1 MIHRKVISL
10 LCVCLGLG
18 LGFNPGSGLR
28 LGLGLGGT
36 VAYGQNV
43 KEKESRKARLEKEIA
58 MLDKQIKDN
67 AARNADALSRL
78 SLVRSKISTR
88 QSLLEE
94 SDREIAV
101 LEDSITVRQKQIDVL
116 QSRLDTMITYGSR
129 LVKSAYKNR
138 DTRIW
143 FMYILA
149 SDNVAQ
155 GFRRLGFFKN
165 LSSQM
170 SVQAAKIR
178 ASKAELEKEKASL
191 EVLAADARKLK
202 AQRVADMQKLKSE
215 EKEAQALSAT
225 LTKQKAKYQKDLAAK
240 RRQADALEREI
251 RAAINKAMGSGGK
264 ASSSKSS
271 RKGSTSKPKAPVDY
285 KLADQFVA
293 NRGILPW
300 PVSGALTG
308 RFGKQYHPVF
318 KNLQLPAN
326 NGINIAVSPDT
337 PVKAVFNGTV
347 AQITVLPGYHQCIL
361 VQHGNYFTLYAKM
374 KRVDVKAGDKVKTE
388 QVLGTVDTI
397 AGETVF
403 HFEIWD
409 DRTIPQD
416 PERWLRPR

>member
-1 MIHRKVISL
+1 MLCAL
-10 LCVCLGLG
+10 LCLGA
-18 LGFNPGSGLR
+18 F
-28 LGLGLGGT
+28 
-36 VAYGQNV
+36 VALGQNV

-58 MLDKQIKDN
+58 LLDRQIRDN
-67 AARNADALSRL
+67 AAKNADALSRL

-88 QSLLEE
+88 QALVDE

-101 LEDSITVRQKQIDVL
+101 LEDSIALKQKQIDIL
-116 QSRLDTMITYGSR
+116 QARLDTMITYGTR

-138 DTRIW
+138 DSRIW
-143 FMYILA
+143 YMYILA

-155 GFRRLGFFKN
+155 GFRRMGFFKN

-170 SVQAAKIR
+170 SVQASKIR
-178 ASKAELEKEKASL
+178 ASKEALEKEKA
-191 EVLAADARKLK
+191 EMETMAAEARRLK
-202 AQRVADMQKLKSE
+202 AQRVKDVQQLKSE
-215 EKEAQALSAT
+215 EKEAQTLSAN
-225 LTKQKAKYQKDLAAK
+225 LVKQKAKYQKDLAAK

-251 RAAINKAMGSGGK
+251 RAAISKAMGSGKAKNTGK
-264 ASSSKSS
+264 
-271 RKGSTSKPKAPVDY
+271 KGTSKPKAPVDY

-300 PVSGALTG
+300 PVEGALTG
-308 RFGKQYHPVF
+308 RFGKQYHSVF

-326 NGINIAVSPDT
+326 NGINVAVSPDAQ
-337 PVKAVFNGTV
+337 VKAVFNGTV

-374 KRVDVKAGDKVKTE
+374 KRVDVKPGDKVKTS

-397 AGETVF
+397 SGETVF

-409 DRTIPQD
+409 DRTIPQN
-416 PERWLRPR
+416 PEIWLRPR

>member
-1 MIHRKVISL
+1 MRSLRVISL
-10 LCVCLGLG
+10 LLCLGLC
-18 LGFNPGSGLR
+18 LGFA
-28 LGLGLGGT
+28 
-36 VAYGQNV
+36 AYGQTV

-58 MLDKQIKDN
+58 LLDKQIRDN
-67 AARNADALSRL
+67 AARGADALSRL

-101 LEDSITVRQKQIDVL
+101 LEDSIAVRQRQIDVL
-116 QSRLDTMITYGSR
+116 QARLDTMITYGSR
-129 LVKSAYKNR
+129 LVRSAYKNR
-138 DTRIW
+138 DARVW
-143 FMYILA
+143 YMYILS
-149 SDNVAQ
+149 SDNIAQ

-170 SVQAAKIR
+170 TVQAAKIR
-178 ASKAELEKEKASL
+178 ASKDALEKEKAAL
-191 EVLAADARKLK
+191 EVLASEARTLK
-202 AQRVADMQKLKSE
+202 AQRVAEVQKLKTE
-215 EKEAQALSAT
+215 EKEAQNLSAS
-225 LTKQKAKYQKDLAAK
+225 LSKQKAKYQKDLAAK

-251 RAAINKAMGSGGK
+251 RAAISKAVGSGGK
-264 ASSSKSS
+264 ASSSKGSK
-271 RKGSTSKPKAPVDY
+271 KGTSSKPRTPVDY

-300 PVSGALTG
+300 PVEGALTG
-308 RFGKQYHPVF
+308 RFGKQYHSVF

-326 NGINIAVSPDT
+326 NGINIAVSPDAA
-337 PVKAVFNGTV
+337 VKSVFNGTV

-374 KRVDVKAGDKVKTE
+374 KRVDVKAGDKVSTG

>member
-1 MIHRKVISL
+1 MKSLRVISL
-10 LCVCLGLG
+10 LLCLGLC
-18 LGFNPGSGLR
+18 LGFA
-28 LGLGLGGT
+28 
-36 VAYGQNV
+36 AYGQTV

-58 MLDKQIKDN
+58 LLDKQIRDN
-67 AARNADALSRL
+67 AARGADALSRL

-101 LEDSITVRQKQIDVL
+101 LEDSIAVRQRQIDVL
-116 QSRLDTMITYGSR
+116 QARLDTMITYGSR
-129 LVKSAYKNR
+129 LVRSAYKNR
-138 DTRIW
+138 DARVW
-143 FMYILA
+143 YMYILS
-149 SDNVAQ
+149 SDNIAQ

-170 SVQAAKIR
+170 TVQAAKIR
-178 ASKAELEKEKASL
+178 ASKDALEKEKVAL
-191 EVLAADARKLK
+191 EVLASEARTLK
-202 AQRVADMQKLKSE
+202 AQRVAEVQKLKTE
-215 EKEAQALSAT
+215 EKEAQNLSAS
-225 LTKQKAKYQKDLAAK
+225 LSKQKAKYQKDLAAK

-251 RAAINKAMGSGGK
+251 RAAISKAVGSGGK
-264 ASSSKSS
+264 ASSSKGSK
-271 RKGSTSKPKAPVDY
+271 KGTTSKPRTPVDY

-300 PVSGALTG
+300 PVEGALTG
-308 RFGKQYHPVF
+308 RFGKQYHSVF

-326 NGINIAVSPDT
+326 NGINIAVSPDAA
-337 PVKAVFNGTV
+337 VKSVFNGTV

-374 KRVDVKAGDKVKTE
+374 KRVDVKAGDKVSTG

>member
-1 MIHRKVISL
+1 MSLRRVISL
-10 LCVCLGLG
+10 LCVLLCLG
-18 LGFNPGSGLR
+18 SA
-28 LGLGLGGT
+28 

-58 MLDKQIKDN
+58 ILDRQIKDN
-67 AARNADALSRL
+67 AAKNADALSRL
-78 SLVRSKISTR
+78 SLVRSKISAR
-88 QSLLEE
+88 QALVRE
-94 SDREIAV
+94 SEREIAA
-101 LEDSITVRQKQIDVL
+101 LDDSIAVRQRQIDVL
-116 QSRLDTMITYGSR
+116 QARLDTMILYGQR

-138 DTRIW
+138 DARVW
-143 FMYILA
+143 YMYILA

-155 GFRRLGFFKN
+155 GFRRLSFFKN

-170 SVQAAKIR
+170 TVQAAKIR
-178 ASKAELEKEKASL
+178 AAKEEVEQEKAAL

-202 AQRVADMQKLKSE
+202 AERQSEVQKLRSE
-215 EKEAQALSAT
+215 EKDAQTLSAQ
-225 LTKQKAKYQKDLAAK
+225 LNKQKTKYQKDLAAK
-240 RRQADALEREI
+240 RRQAEALEREI
-251 RAAINKAMGSGGK
+251 RAAINKAVGGSAK
-264 ASSSKSS
+264 SSKSGS
-271 RKGSTSKPKAPVDY
+271 KKGSTSKPKAPVDY

-293 NRGILPW
+293 NRGKLPW

-308 RFGKQYHPVF
+308 RFGKQYHSVF
-318 KNLQLPAN
+318 KKLQLPAN
-326 NGINIAVSPDT
+326 NGVNIAVAPDT

-347 AQITVLPGYHQCIL
+347 AQITILPGYHQCIL

-397 AGETVF
+397 SGETVF

-416 PERWLRPR
+416 PEIWLCPR

>member
-1 MIHRKVISL
+1 MKSLRVISL
-10 LCVCLGLG
+10 LFCLGLC
-18 LGFNPGSGLR
+18 LGFA
-28 LGLGLGGT
+28 
-36 VAYGQNV
+36 AYGQTV

-58 MLDKQIKDN
+58 LLDKQIRDN
-67 AARNADALSRL
+67 AARGADALSRL

-101 LEDSITVRQKQIDVL
+101 LEDSIAVRQRQIDVL
-116 QSRLDTMITYGSR
+116 QARLDTMITYGSR
-129 LVKSAYKNR
+129 LVRSAYKNR
-138 DTRIW
+138 DARVW
-143 FMYILA
+143 YMYILS
-149 SDNVAQ
+149 SDNIAQ

-170 SVQAAKIR
+170 TVQAAKIR
-178 ASKAELEKEKASL
+178 ASKDALEKEKAAL
-191 EVLAADARKLK
+191 EVLASEARTLK
-202 AQRVADMQKLKSE
+202 AHRVAEVQKLKTE
-215 EKEAQALSAT
+215 EKEAQNLSAS
-225 LTKQKAKYQKDLAAK
+225 LSKQKAKYQKDLAAK

-251 RAAINKAMGSGGK
+251 RAAISKAVGSGGK
-264 ASSSKSS
+264 ASSSKGSK
-271 RKGSTSKPKAPVDY
+271 KGTTSKPRTPVDY

-300 PVSGALTG
+300 PVEGALTG
-308 RFGKQYHPVF
+308 RFGKQYHSVF

-326 NGINIAVSPDT
+326 NGINIAVSPDAT
-337 PVKAVFNGTV
+337 VKSVFNGTV

-374 KRVDVKAGDKVKTE
+374 KRVDVKAGDKVSTG

>member
-1 MIHRKVISL
+1 MVLRKVISL
-10 LCVCLGLG
+10 FCLCLCLGA
-18 LGFNPGSGLR
+18 GFA
-28 LGLGLGGT
+28 
-36 VAYGQNV
+36 AYGQNV

-58 MLDKQIKDN
+58 LLDKQIKDN
-67 AARNADALSRL
+67 AAKNADALSRL

-94 SDREIAV
+94 SNREIAV
-101 LEDSITVRQKQIDVL
+101 LEDSIAVRQKQIDML
-116 QSRLDTMITYGSR
+116 QARLDTMISYGSR

-138 DTRIW
+138 DARIW
-143 FMYILA
+143 YMYILA

-155 GFRRLGFFKN
+155 GFRRMGFFKN

-170 SVQAAKIR
+170 TVQAAKIR
-178 ASKAELEKEKASL
+178 SSKEELEKEKAAL

-202 AQRVADMQKLKSE
+202 AQRQADMQKLKTE
-215 EKEAQALSAT
+215 EKEAENLSAS
-225 LTKQKAKYQKDLAAK
+225 LVKQKAKYQKDLAAK
-240 RRQADALEREI
+240 KRQADALEREI
-251 RAAINKAMGSGGK
+251 RAAINKAMGSSK
-264 ASSSKSS
+264 SSKKKSSSKP
-271 RKGSTSKPKAPVDY
+271 RTPVDY
-285 KLADQFVA
+285 KLADQFVS

-308 RFGKQYHPVF
+308 RFGKQYHSVF
-318 KNLQLPAN
+318 KQLQLPAN
-326 NGINIAVSPDT
+326 NGINIAVSPDE

-361 VQHGNYFTLYAKM
+361 VQHGSYFTLYAKM
-374 KRVDVKAGDKVKTE
+374 KRVDVKAGDKVKTG

-409 DRTIPQD
+409 DRTIPQN
-416 PERWLRPR
+416 PEIWLRPL

>member
-1 MIHRKVISL
+1 MISRRVISL
-10 LCVCLGLG
+10 LLCLGLS
-18 LGFNPGSGLR
+18 LGFA
-28 LGLGLGGT
+28 
-36 VAYGQNV
+36 AYGQNV

-58 MLDKQIKDN
+58 LLDKQIKDN
-67 AARNADALSRL
+67 AAKNADALSRL

-94 SDREIAV
+94 SNREIAV
-101 LEDSITVRQKQIDVL
+101 LEDSIAVRQKQIDVL
-116 QSRLDTMITYGSR
+116 QARLDTMISYGSR

-138 DTRIW
+138 DARIW
-143 FMYILA
+143 YMYILA

-155 GFRRLGFFKN
+155 GFRRMGFFKN

-170 SVQAAKIR
+170 TVQAAKIR
-178 ASKAELEKEKASL
+178 SSKEELEQEKAAL
-191 EVLAADARKLK
+191 EVLAADARELK
-202 AQRVADMQKLKSE
+202 AQRQADMQKLKTE
-215 EKEAQALSAT
+215 EKEAENLSAS
-225 LTKQKAKYQKDLAAK
+225 LVKQKAKYQKDLAAK
-240 RRQADALEREI
+240 KRQADALEREI
-251 RAAINKAMGSGGK
+251 RAAISKAMGSSK
-264 ASSSKSS
+264 ASSSKSK
-271 RKGSTSKPKAPVDY
+271 KGSSKPRTPVDY

-308 RFGKQYHPVF
+308 RFGKQYHSVF
-318 KNLQLPAN
+318 KQLQLPSN
-326 NGINIAVSPDT
+326 NGINIAVSPDE

-409 DRTIPQD
+409 DRTIPQN
-416 PERWLRPR
+416 PEIWLRPR

>member
-1 MIHRKVISL
+1 MKSLRVISL
-10 LCVCLGLG
+10 LFCLGLC
-18 LGFNPGSGLR
+18 LGF
-28 LGLGLGGT
+28 T
-36 VAYGQNV
+36 AYGQTV

-58 MLDKQIKDN
+58 LLDKQIRDN
-67 AARNADALSRL
+67 AARGADALSRL

-101 LEDSITVRQKQIDVL
+101 LEDSIAVRQRQIDVL
-116 QSRLDTMITYGSR
+116 QARLDTMITYGSR
-129 LVKSAYKNR
+129 LVRSAYKNR
-138 DTRIW
+138 DARVW
-143 FMYILA
+143 YMYILS
-149 SDNVAQ
+149 SDNIAQ

-170 SVQAAKIR
+170 TVQAAKIR
-178 ASKAELEKEKASL
+178 ASKDALEKEKAAL
-191 EVLAADARKLK
+191 EVLASEARTLK
-202 AQRVADMQKLKSE
+202 AQRVAEVQKLKTE
-215 EKEAQALSAT
+215 EKEAQNLSAS
-225 LTKQKAKYQKDLAAK
+225 LSKQKAKYQKDLAAK

-251 RAAINKAMGSGGK
+251 RAAISKAVGSGGK
-264 ASSSKSS
+264 ASSSKGSK
-271 RKGSTSKPKAPVDY
+271 KGTASKPRTPVDY

-300 PVSGALTG
+300 PVEGALTG
-308 RFGKQYHPVF
+308 RFGKQYHSVF

-326 NGINIAVSPDT
+326 NGINIAVSPDAA
-337 PVKAVFNGTV
+337 VKSVFNGTV

-374 KRVDVKAGDKVKTE
+374 KRVDVKAGDKVSTS

>member
-1 MIHRKVISL
+1 MKSLRVISL
-10 LCVCLGLG
+10 LFCLGLC
-18 LGFNPGSGLR
+18 LGFA
-28 LGLGLGGT
+28 
-36 VAYGQNV
+36 AYGQTV

-58 MLDKQIKDN
+58 LLDKQIRDN
-67 AARNADALSRL
+67 AARGADALSRL

-101 LEDSITVRQKQIDVL
+101 LEDSIAVRQRQIDVL
-116 QSRLDTMITYGSR
+116 QARLDTMITYGSR
-129 LVKSAYKNR
+129 LVRSAYKNR
-138 DTRIW
+138 DARVW
-143 FMYILA
+143 YMYILS
-149 SDNVAQ
+149 SDNIAQ

-170 SVQAAKIR
+170 TVQAAKIR
-178 ASKAELEKEKASL
+178 ASKDALEKEKAAL
-191 EVLAADARKLK
+191 EVLASEARTLK
-202 AQRVADMQKLKSE
+202 AQRVAEVQKLKTE
-215 EKEAQALSAT
+215 EKEAQNLSAS
-225 LTKQKAKYQKDLAAK
+225 LSKQKAKYQKDLAAK

-251 RAAINKAMGSGGK
+251 RAAISKAVGSGGK
-264 ASSSKSS
+264 ASSSKGSK
-271 RKGSTSKPKAPVDY
+271 KGTASKPRTPVDY

-300 PVSGALTG
+300 PVEGALTG
-308 RFGKQYHPVF
+308 RFGKQYHSVF

-326 NGINIAVSPDT
+326 NGINIAVSPDAA
-337 PVKAVFNGTV
+337 VKSVFNGTV

-374 KRVDVKAGDKVKTE
+374 KRVDVKAGDKVSTG

>member
-1 MIHRKVISL
+1 MRLRSLISL
-10 LCVCLGLG
+10 LCLLLCLGSTGAL
-18 LGFNPGSGLR
+18 
-28 LGLGLGGT
+28 
-36 VAYGQNV
+36 AQNV

-58 MLDKQIKDN
+58 ILDRQIRDN
-67 AARNADALSRL
+67 AAKNADALSRL
-78 SLVRSKISTR
+78 SLVRSKIAAR
-88 QSLLEE
+88 QALVDE
-94 SDREIAV
+94 SDREIRA
-101 LEDSITVRQKQIDVL
+101 LDDSIAVRQRQIDAL
-116 QSRLDTMITYGSR
+116 QARLDTMIAYGKR

-138 DTRIW
+138 DARVW
-143 FMYILA
+143 YMYILA

-170 SVQAAKIR
+170 TVQAAKIQAAKEEVER
-178 ASKAELEKEKASL
+178 EKASM
-191 EVLAADARKLK
+191 EVLASEARKLK
-202 AQRVADMQKLKSE
+202 AQRLADVQKLRSE
-215 EKEAQALSAT
+215 EKDAQTLSAK
-225 LTKQKAKYQKDLAAK
+225 LVKQKAKYQKDLVAK
-240 RRQADALEREI
+240 QRQAEALEREI
-251 RAAINKAMGSGGK
+251 RAAINKAVSGGSK
-264 ASSSKSS
+264 SSKSGAK
-271 RKGSTSKPKAPVDY
+271 KGSSKPRAPIDY

-308 RFGKQYHPVF
+308 RFGKQYHSVF
-318 KNLQLPAN
+318 KKLQLPAN
-326 NGINIAVSPDT
+326 NGINIAVAPDT

-374 KRVDVKAGDKVKTE
+374 KRVDVKAGDKVTTE

-409 DRTIPQD
+409 DRTVPQD
-416 PERWLRPR
+416 PENWLRPR

>member
-1 MIHRKVISL
+1 MRSLRVISL
-10 LCVCLGLG
+10 LLCLGLC
-18 LGFNPGSGLR
+18 LGFA
-28 LGLGLGGT
+28 
-36 VAYGQNV
+36 AYGQTV

-58 MLDKQIKDN
+58 LLDKQIRDN
-67 AARNADALSRL
+67 AARGADALSRL

-101 LEDSITVRQKQIDVL
+101 LEDSIAVRQRQIDVL
-116 QSRLDTMITYGSR
+116 QARLDTMITYGSR
-129 LVKSAYKNR
+129 LVRSAYKNR
-138 DTRIW
+138 DARVW
-143 FMYILA
+143 YMYILS
-149 SDNVAQ
+149 SDNIAQ

-170 SVQAAKIR
+170 TVQAAKIR
-178 ASKAELEKEKASL
+178 ASKDALEKEKAAL
-191 EVLAADARKLK
+191 EVLASEARTLK
-202 AQRVADMQKLKSE
+202 AQRVAEVQKLKTE
-215 EKEAQALSAT
+215 EKEAQNLSAS
-225 LTKQKAKYQKDLAAK
+225 LSKQKAKYQKDLAAK

-251 RAAINKAMGSGGK
+251 RAAISKAVGSGGK
-264 ASSSKSS
+264 ASSSKGSK
-271 RKGSTSKPKAPVDY
+271 KGTTSKPRTPVDY

-300 PVSGALTG
+300 PVEGALTG
-308 RFGKQYHPVF
+308 RFGKQYHSVF

-326 NGINIAVSPDT
+326 NGINIAVSPDAA
-337 PVKAVFNGTV
+337 VKSVFNGTV

-374 KRVDVKAGDKVKTE
+374 KRVDVKAGDKVSTS

>member
-1 MIHRKVISL
+1 MKFLRVISL
-10 LCVCLGLG
+10 LLCLGLC
-18 LGFNPGSGLR
+18 LGFA
-28 LGLGLGGT
+28 
-36 VAYGQNV
+36 AYGQNV

-58 MLDKQIKDN
+58 LLDKQIRDN
-67 AARNADALSRL
+67 AARGADALSRL

-101 LEDSITVRQKQIDVL
+101 LEDSIAVRQRQIDVL
-116 QSRLDTMITYGSR
+116 QARLDTMITYGSR
-129 LVKSAYKNR
+129 LVRSAYKNR
-138 DTRIW
+138 DARVW
-143 FMYILA
+143 YMYILS
-149 SDNVAQ
+149 SDNIAQ

-170 SVQAAKIR
+170 TVQAAKIR
-178 ASKAELEKEKASL
+178 ASKDALEKEKAAL
-191 EVLAADARKLK
+191 EVLASDARTLK
-202 AQRVADMQKLKSE
+202 AQRVAEVQKLKTE
-215 EKEAQALSAT
+215 EKEAQNLSAS
-225 LTKQKAKYQKDLAAK
+225 LSKQKAKYQKDLAAK

-251 RAAINKAMGSGGK
+251 RAAISKAVGK
-264 ASSSKSS
+264 GSSSKGSK
-271 RKGSTSKPKAPVDY
+271 KGTTSKPRTPVDY

-300 PVSGALTG
+300 PVEGALTG
-308 RFGKQYHPVF
+308 RFGKQYHSVF

-326 NGINIAVSPDT
+326 NGINIAVSPDAA
-337 PVKAVFNGTV
+337 VKTVFNGTV

-374 KRVDVKAGDKVKTE
+374 KRVDVKAGDKVNTG

-409 DRTIPQD
+409 DRTIPQNH
-416 PERWLRPR
+416 EIWLRPR

>member
-1 MIHRKVISL
+1 MRLSALISL
-10 LCVCLGLG
+10 LCAFLAL
-18 LGFNPGSGLR
+18 S
-28 LGLGLGGT
+28 
-36 VAYGQNV
+36 AYGQGV

-58 MLDKQIKDN
+58 ILDKQIRDN

-78 SLVRSKISTR
+78 SLVRSKISAR
-88 QSLLEE
+88 QALVGE
-94 SDREIAV
+94 SDAQIAV
-101 LEDSITVRQKQIDVL
+101 LEDSIAVKQRELDVL
-116 QSRLDTMITYGSR
+116 QARLDTMVAYSSR
-129 LVKSAYKNR
+129 LVRSAYKNR
-138 DTRIW
+138 DARVW
-143 FMYILA
+143 YMYILA
-149 SDNVAQ
+149 SDNIAQ

-170 SVQAAKIR
+170 SAQAARIR
-178 ASKAELEKEKASL
+178 DSKEAVAAEKKELER
-191 EVLAADARKLK
+191 LAADARTLK
-202 AQRVADMQKLKSE
+202 AARLSEVKKLQSE
-215 EKEAQALSAT
+215 EKEAQDLSAT
-225 LTKQKAKYQKDLAAK
+225 LTKQKAKYQKDLASK
-240 RRQADALEREI
+240 RKQAEALEREI
-251 RAAINKAMGSGGK
+251 RAAINKAVGGK
-264 ASSSKSS
+264 SARKGSSSSKS
-271 RKGSTSKPKAPVDY
+271 RTPVDY

-308 RFGKQYHPVF
+308 RFGKQYHSVF
-318 KNLQLPAN
+318 KSLQLPAN
-326 NGINIAVSPDT
+326 NGINIAVSPDA

-374 KRVDVKAGDKVKTE
+374 KRVDVKAGQKVTTG

-416 PERWLRPR
+416 PEIWLRPR

>member
-1 MIHRKVISL
+1 MMRLRKVISL
-10 LCVCLGLG
+10 LCVLLCLGAAG
-18 LGFNPGSGLR
+18 
-28 LGLGLGGT
+28 
-36 VAYGQNV
+36 AYGQSV
-43 KEKESRKARLEKEIA
+43 KEKESRKARLEREIA
-58 MLDKQIKDN
+58 LLDKQIKAN
-67 AARNADALSRL
+67 AAKNADALSRL

-88 QSLLEE
+88 QALLGE
-94 SDREIAV
+94 SEREIAV
-101 LEDSITVRQKQIDVL
+101 LEDSIALKQKQIDVL
-116 QSRLDTMITYGSR
+116 QARLDTLVTYSGR
-129 LVKSAYKNR
+129 LVKNAYKNR
-138 DTRIW
+138 DARVW
-143 FMYILA
+143 YMYILA
-149 SDNVAQ
+149 SDNLAQ

-170 SVQAAKIR
+170 SVQAAKIK
-178 ASKAELEKEKASL
+178 ASKAEVEREKAAM
-191 EVLAADARKLK
+191 EVLAANARQLK
-202 AQRVADMQKLKSE
+202 AQRQKDLQQLQSE
-215 EKEAQALSAT
+215 EKETQALSAS

-251 RAAINKAMGSGGK
+251 RAAITKAIGGK
-264 ASSSKSS
+264 AKTK
-271 RKGSTSKPKAPVDY
+271 KGTTSTKPRTPIDY

-300 PVSGALTG
+300 PVDGALTG
-308 RFGKQYHPVF
+308 RFGKQYHSVF

-326 NGINIAVSPDT
+326 NGINIAVSPDAS
-337 PVKAVFNGTV
+337 VKSVFNGTV

-374 KRVDVKAGDKVKTE
+374 KRVDVKAGEKVNTG

-416 PERWLRPR
+416 PEIWLRPR

>member
-1 MIHRKVISL
+1 MRSLRVISL
-10 LCVCLGLG
+10 LLCLGLC
-18 LGFNPGSGLR
+18 LGFA
-28 LGLGLGGT
+28 
-36 VAYGQNV
+36 AYGQTV

-58 MLDKQIKDN
+58 LLDKQIRDN
-67 AARNADALSRL
+67 AARGADALSRL

-101 LEDSITVRQKQIDVL
+101 LEDSIAVRQRQIDVL
-116 QSRLDTMITYGSR
+116 QARLDTMITYGSR
-129 LVKSAYKNR
+129 LVRSAYKNR
-138 DTRIW
+138 DARVW
-143 FMYILA
+143 YMYILS
-149 SDNVAQ
+149 SDNIAQ

-170 SVQAAKIR
+170 TVQAAKIR
-178 ASKAELEKEKASL
+178 ASKDALEKEKAAL
-191 EVLAADARKLK
+191 EVLASEARTLK
-202 AQRVADMQKLKSE
+202 AQRVAEVQKLKTE
-215 EKEAQALSAT
+215 EKEAQNLSAS
-225 LTKQKAKYQKDLAAK
+225 LSKQKAKYQKDLAAK

-251 RAAINKAMGSGGK
+251 RAAISKAVGSGGK
-264 ASSSKSS
+264 ASSSKGSK
-271 RKGSTSKPKAPVDY
+271 KGTASKPRTPVDY

-300 PVSGALTG
+300 PVEGALTG
-308 RFGKQYHPVF
+308 RFGKQYHSVF

-326 NGINIAVSPDT
+326 NGINIAVSPDAT
-337 PVKAVFNGTV
+337 VKSVFNGTV

-374 KRVDVKAGDKVKTE
+374 KRVDVKAGDKVSTG

>member
-1 MIHRKVISL
+1 MKSLRVISL
-10 LCVCLGLG
+10 LLCLGLC
-18 LGFNPGSGLR
+18 LGFA
-28 LGLGLGGT
+28 
-36 VAYGQNV
+36 AYGQTV

-58 MLDKQIKDN
+58 LLDKQIRDN
-67 AARNADALSRL
+67 AARGADALSRL

-101 LEDSITVRQKQIDVL
+101 LEDSIAVRQRQIDVL
-116 QSRLDTMITYGSR
+116 QARLDTMITYGSR
-129 LVKSAYKNR
+129 LVRSAYKNR
-138 DTRIW
+138 DARVW
-143 FMYILA
+143 YMYILS
-149 SDNVAQ
+149 SDNIAQ

-170 SVQAAKIR
+170 TVQAAKIR
-178 ASKAELEKEKASL
+178 ASKDALEKEKAAL
-191 EVLAADARKLK
+191 EVLASEARTLK
-202 AQRVADMQKLKSE
+202 AQRVAEVQKLKTE
-215 EKEAQALSAT
+215 EKEAQNLSAS
-225 LTKQKAKYQKDLAAK
+225 LSKQKAKYQKDLAAK

-251 RAAINKAMGSGGK
+251 RAAISKAVGSGGK
-264 ASSSKSS
+264 ASSSKGSK
-271 RKGSTSKPKAPVDY
+271 KGTASKPRTPVDY

-300 PVSGALTG
+300 PVEGALTG
-308 RFGKQYHPVF
+308 RFGKQYHSVF

-326 NGINIAVSPDT
+326 NGINIAVSPDAA
-337 PVKAVFNGTV
+337 VKSVFNGTV

-374 KRVDVKAGDKVKTE
+374 KRVDVKAGDKVSTG

>member
-10 LCVCLGLG
+10 LCVLLCAGMV
-18 LGFNPGSGLR
+18 
-28 LGLGLGGT
+28 

-101 LEDSITVRQKQIDVL
+101 LEDSIAVRQKQIDVL

>member
-1 MIHRKVISL
+1 MMQRRPVISL
-10 LCVCLGLG
+10 LCVLLCLGAG
-18 LGFNPGSGLR
+18 
-28 LGLGLGGT
+28 
-36 VAYGQNV
+36 VVYGQNV
-43 KEKESRKARLEKEIA
+43 KDKESRKARLEKEIA
-58 MLDKQIKDN
+58 ILDRQIKDN
-67 AARNADALSRL
+67 AAKNADALTRL
-78 SLVRSKISTR
+78 SLVRSKITTR
-88 QSLLEE
+88 QALVSE
-94 SDREIAV
+94 SDQAIAA
-101 LEDSITVRQKQIDVL
+101 LEDSIAVRQKQLDLL
-116 QSRLDTMITYGSR
+116 QARLDTMVAYSSR

-138 DTRIW
+138 DSRIW
-143 FMYILA
+143 YMYILA
-149 SDNVAQ
+149 SDNIAQ
-155 GFRRLGFFKN
+155 GFRRMSFFKN

-170 SVQAAKIR
+170 SDQAARIK
-178 ASKAELEKEKASL
+178 ASKAEVEKEKA
-191 EVLAADARKLK
+191 EMERLAADARQLK
-202 AQRVADMQKLKSE
+202 AQRMKDLQQLKSE
-215 EKEAQALSAT
+215 EKEAQTLSAN

-251 RAAINKAMGSGGK
+251 RAAINKAIGSSAK
-264 ASSSKSS
+264 AKSGSSK
-271 RKGSTSKPKAPVDY
+271 KGSAKPKIPVDY

-300 PVSGALTG
+300 PVEGALTG
-308 RFGKQYHPVF
+308 RFGKQYHSVF

-326 NGINIAVSPDT
+326 NGVNVAVSPNA

-374 KRVDVKAGDKVKTE
+374 KQVNVKAGEKVKTE

-416 PERWLRPR
+416 PELWLRPR

>member
-1 MIHRKVISL
+1 MSCRRVISL
-10 LCVCLGLG
+10 LCALLCLGA
-18 LGFNPGSGLR
+18 F
-28 LGLGLGGT
+28 
-36 VAYGQNV
+36 VAWGQNV

-58 MLDKQIKDN
+58 LLDRQIRDN
-67 AARNADALSRL
+67 AAKNADALSRL

-88 QSLLEE
+88 QALVDE

-101 LEDSITVRQKQIDVL
+101 LEDSIALKQKQIDVL

-138 DTRIW
+138 DSRIW
-143 FMYILA
+143 YMYILA

-155 GFRRLGFFKN
+155 GFRRMGFFKN

-178 ASKAELEKEKASL
+178 ASKEALEKEKA
-191 EVLAADARKLK
+191 EMETMAAEARRLK
-202 AQRVADMQKLKSE
+202 AQRVKDVQQLKSE
-215 EKEAQALSAT
+215 EKEAQTLSAN
-225 LTKQKAKYQKDLAAK
+225 LVKQKAKYQKDLAAK

-251 RAAINKAMGSGGK
+251 RAAISKAMGSGKAKSTGK
-264 ASSSKSS
+264 
-271 RKGSTSKPKAPVDY
+271 KGTSKPKAPVDY

-308 RFGKQYHPVF
+308 RFGKQYHSVF

-326 NGINIAVSPDT
+326 NGVNLAVSPDT
-337 PVKAVFNGTV
+337 QVKAVFNGTV

-374 KRVDVKAGDKVKTE
+374 KRVDVKPGDKVKTS

-409 DRTIPQD
+409 DRTIPQN
-416 PERWLRPR
+416 PEIWLRPR

>member
-1 MIHRKVISL
+1 MKSLRVISL
-10 LCVCLGLG
+10 LLCLGLC
-18 LGFNPGSGLR
+18 LGF
-28 LGLGLGGT
+28 T
-36 VAYGQNV
+36 AYGQTV

-58 MLDKQIKDN
+58 LLDKQIRDN
-67 AARNADALSRL
+67 AARGADALSRL

-101 LEDSITVRQKQIDVL
+101 LEDSIAVRQRQIDVL
-116 QSRLDTMITYGSR
+116 QARLDTMITYGSR
-129 LVKSAYKNR
+129 LVRSAYKNR
-138 DTRIW
+138 DARVW
-143 FMYILA
+143 YMYILS
-149 SDNVAQ
+149 SDNIAQ

-170 SVQAAKIR
+170 TVQAAKIR
-178 ASKAELEKEKASL
+178 ASKDALEKEKAAL
-191 EVLAADARKLK
+191 EVLASEARTLK
-202 AQRVADMQKLKSE
+202 AQRVAEVQKLKTE
-215 EKEAQALSAT
+215 EKEAQNLSAS
-225 LTKQKAKYQKDLAAK
+225 LSKQKAKYQKDLAAK

-251 RAAINKAMGSGGK
+251 RAAISKAVGSGGK
-264 ASSSKSS
+264 ASSSKGSK
-271 RKGSTSKPKAPVDY
+271 KGTSSKPRTPVDY

-300 PVSGALTG
+300 PVEGALTG
-308 RFGKQYHPVF
+308 RFGKQYHSVF

-326 NGINIAVSPDT
+326 NGINIAVSPDAA
-337 PVKAVFNGTV
+337 VKSVFNGTV

-374 KRVDVKAGDKVKTE
+374 KRVDVKAGDKVSTS

>member
-1 MIHRKVISL
+1 MKSLRVISL
-10 LCVCLGLG
+10 LLCLGLC
-18 LGFNPGSGLR
+18 LGFA
-28 LGLGLGGT
+28 
-36 VAYGQNV
+36 AYGQTV

-58 MLDKQIKDN
+58 LLDKQIRDN
-67 AARNADALSRL
+67 AARGADALSRL

-101 LEDSITVRQKQIDVL
+101 LEDSIAVRQRQIDVL
-116 QSRLDTMITYGSR
+116 QARLDTMITYGSR
-129 LVKSAYKNR
+129 LVRSAYKNR
-138 DTRIW
+138 DARVW
-143 FMYILA
+143 YMYILS
-149 SDNVAQ
+149 SDNIAQ

-170 SVQAAKIR
+170 TVQAAKIR
-178 ASKAELEKEKASL
+178 ASKDALEKEKAAL
-191 EVLAADARKLK
+191 EVLASEARTLK
-202 AQRVADMQKLKSE
+202 AQRVAEVQKLKTE
-215 EKEAQALSAT
+215 EKEAQNLSAS
-225 LTKQKAKYQKDLAAK
+225 LSKQKAKYQKDLAAK

-251 RAAINKAMGSGGK
+251 RAAISKAVGSGGK
-264 ASSSKSS
+264 ASSSKGSK
-271 RKGSTSKPKAPVDY
+271 KGTTSKPRTPVDY
-285 KLADQFVA
+285 KLADQF
-293 NRGILPW
+293 W
-300 PVSGALTG
+300 PVEGALTG
-308 RFGKQYHPVF
+308 RFGKQYHSVF

-326 NGINIAVSPDT
+326 NGINIAVSPDAA
-337 PVKAVFNGTV
+337 VKSVFNGTV

-374 KRVDVKAGDKVKTE
+374 KRVDVKAGDKVSTG

>member
-1 MIHRKVISL
+1 MSGWRSGSVRSGNEISEGHIAAAL
-10 LCVCLGLG
+10 PGPLPGLCRVW
-18 LGFNPGSGLR
+18 
-28 LGLGLGGT
+28 
-36 VAYGQNV
+36 
-43 KEKESRKARLEKEIA
+43 EKEIA
-58 MLDKQIKDN
+58 LLDKQIRDN
-67 AARNADALSRL
+67 AARGADALSRL

-101 LEDSITVRQKQIDVL
+101 LEDSIAVRQRQIDVL
-116 QSRLDTMITYGSR
+116 QARLDTMITYGSR
-129 LVKSAYKNR
+129 LVRSAYKNR
-138 DTRIW
+138 DARVW
-143 FMYILA
+143 YMYILS
-149 SDNVAQ
+149 SDNIAQ

-170 SVQAAKIR
+170 TVQAAKIR
-178 ASKAELEKEKASL
+178 ASKDALEKEKAAL
-191 EVLAADARKLK
+191 EVLASEARTLK
-202 AQRVADMQKLKSE
+202 AQRVAEVQKLKTE
-215 EKEAQALSAT
+215 EKEAQNLSAS
-225 LTKQKAKYQKDLAAK
+225 LSKQKAKYQKDLAAK

-251 RAAINKAMGSGGK
+251 RAAISKAVGSGGK
-264 ASSSKSS
+264 ASSSKGSK
-271 RKGSTSKPKAPVDY
+271 KGTSSKPRTPVDY

-300 PVSGALTG
+300 PVEGALTG
-308 RFGKQYHPVF
+308 RFGKQYHSVF

-326 NGINIAVSPDT
+326 NGINIAVSPDAA
-337 PVKAVFNGTV
+337 VKSVFNGTV

-374 KRVDVKAGDKVKTE
+374 KRVDVKAGDKVSTG

>member
-1 MIHRKVISL
+1 MRSLRVISL
-10 LCVCLGLG
+10 LFCLGLC
-18 LGFNPGSGLR
+18 LGFA
-28 LGLGLGGT
+28 
-36 VAYGQNV
+36 AYGQTV

-58 MLDKQIKDN
+58 LLDKQIRDN
-67 AARNADALSRL
+67 AARGADALSRL

-101 LEDSITVRQKQIDVL
+101 LEDSIAVRQRQIDVL
-116 QSRLDTMITYGSR
+116 QARLDTMITYGSR
-129 LVKSAYKNR
+129 LVRSAYKNR
-138 DTRIW
+138 DARVW
-143 FMYILA
+143 YMYILS
-149 SDNVAQ
+149 SDNIAQ
-155 GFRRLGFFKN
+155 GFRRLGFFRN

-170 SVQAAKIR
+170 AVQAAKIR
-178 ASKAELEKEKASL
+178 ASKDALEKEKAAL
-191 EVLAADARKLK
+191 EVLASEARTLK
-202 AQRVADMQKLKSE
+202 AQRVAEVQKLKTE
-215 EKEAQALSAT
+215 EKEAQNLSAS
-225 LTKQKAKYQKDLAAK
+225 LSKQKAKYQKDLAAK

-251 RAAINKAMGSGGK
+251 RAAISKAVGSGGK
-264 ASSSKSS
+264 ASSSKGSK
-271 RKGSTSKPKAPVDY
+271 KGTASKPRTPVDY

-300 PVSGALTG
+300 PVEGALTG
-308 RFGKQYHPVF
+308 RFGKQYHSVF

-326 NGINIAVSPDT
+326 NGINIAVSPDAA
-337 PVKAVFNGTV
+337 VKSVFNGTV

-374 KRVDVKAGDKVKTE
+374 KRVDVKAGDKVSTS

>member
-1 MIHRKVISL
+1 MKSLRVISL
-10 LCVCLGLG
+10 LLCLGLC
-18 LGFNPGSGLR
+18 LGFA
-28 LGLGLGGT
+28 
-36 VAYGQNV
+36 AYGQTV

-58 MLDKQIKDN
+58 LLDKQIRDN
-67 AARNADALSRL
+67 AARGADALSRL

-101 LEDSITVRQKQIDVL
+101 LEDSIAVRQRQIDVL
-116 QSRLDTMITYGSR
+116 QARLDTMITYGSR
-129 LVKSAYKNR
+129 LVRSAYKNR
-138 DTRIW
+138 DARVW
-143 FMYILA
+143 YMYILS
-149 SDNVAQ
+149 SDNIAQ

-170 SVQAAKIR
+170 TVQAAKIR
-178 ASKAELEKEKASL
+178 ASKDALEKEKAAL
-191 EVLAADARKLK
+191 EVLASEARTLK
-202 AQRVADMQKLKSE
+202 AQRVAEVQKLKTE
-215 EKEAQALSAT
+215 EKEAQNLSAS
-225 LTKQKAKYQKDLAAK
+225 LSKQKAKYQKDLAAK

-251 RAAINKAMGSGGK
+251 RAAISKAVGSGGK
-264 ASSSKSS
+264 ASSSKGSK
-271 RKGSTSKPKAPVDY
+271 KGTTSKPRTPVDY

-300 PVSGALTG
+300 PVEGALTG
-308 RFGKQYHPVF
+308 RFGKQYHSVF

-326 NGINIAVSPDT
+326 NGINIAVSPDAA
-337 PVKAVFNGTV
+337 VKSVFNGTV

-374 KRVDVKAGDKVKTE
+374 KRVDVKAGDKVSTG